1 MRRQYIAK
9 IAILMML
16 CLSITSLPSWSF
28 IAQEST
34 QIIVKLKA
42 ISEFLNTLQMKL
54 NQIKMLA
61 QLPQQLINQI
71 QGMKE
76 LLMENFS
83 EVRGIL
89 QQVES
94 ITHFTDDLEA
104 MLKDRHPDWKSGMT
118 MDEQSARHE
127 KRDKQWKES
136 TEAYLKALNL
146 NAKEFEDD
154 QKTRDSLM
162 KALSS
167 AEGQVQALQAL
178 GALMDHAN
186 SMIARDEQTLQG
198 FMTVYMESERDEI
211 DDREQV
217 EKTIAEALNALTGLE
232 KAGETFVPGFS
243 Y

>member
-1 MRRQYIAK
+1 MRKRKCFTAFV
-9 IAILMML
+9 LVLVML
-16 CLSITSLPSWSF
+16 CRVMVADAF

-71 QGMKE
+71 HGMKE

-198 FMTVYMESERDEI
+198 FMTVYMESERDKI
-211 DDREQV
+211 DEYEDMVKNLEEGFQSLKDV
-217 EKTIAEALNALTGLE
+217 QLNGQSFGL
-232 KAGETFVPGFS
+232 GFDQ
-243 Y
+243 

>member
-118 MDEQSARHE
+118 IDEQNARNE

-136 TEAYLKALNL
+136 TEAYLKTLNL
-146 NAKEFEDD
+146 NAKEFQND
-154 QKTRDSLM
+154 QKTRDRLM

-211 DDREQV
+211 DEYEDM
-217 EKTIAEALNALTGLE
+217 EKNLEEGLKSLENIKLNGQS
-232 KAGETFVPGFS
+232 FGFGFN
-243 Y
+243 

>member
-1 MRRQYIAK
+1 MRKRKCFA
-9 IAILMML
+9 AFILVLVML
-16 CLSITSLPSWSF
+16 CRVMVADAF
-28 IAQEST
+28 IAQEGT

-61 QLPQQLINQI
+61 QLPQQLIGEI
-71 QGMKE
+71 QGMKD

-83 EVRGIL
+83 EVRSIL

-104 MLKDRHPDWKSGMT
+104 MLKDRHPDWQGGMT
-118 MDEQSARHE
+118 MAEQNARNE

-211 DDREQV
+211 DEYEDM
-217 EKTIAEALNALTGLE
+217 EKNLEEGLKSLENIKLNGQS
-232 KAGETFVPGFS
+232 FGFGFTQ
-243 Y
+243 

>member
-1 MRRQYIAK
+1 MRKRKCFTAF
-9 IAILMML
+9 ILVLVML
-16 CLSITSLPSWSF
+16 CRVMTADAF

-89 QQVES
+89 KQVES

-104 MLKDRHPDWKSGMT
+104 MLKDRHPDWQGGMT
-118 MDEQSARHE
+118 MDEQNARNE

-146 NAKEFEDD
+146 NAKEFDND
-154 QKTRDSLM
+154 QKTRDRLM

-211 DDREQV
+211 DEYEDM
-217 EKTIAEALNALTGLE
+217 EKNLEEGLKSLENIKLNGQSFGL
-232 KAGETFVPGFS
+232 GFTQ
-243 Y
+243 

>member
-1 MRRQYIAK
+1 MRKRKCFTAFV
-9 IAILMML
+9 LVLVML
-16 CLSITSLPSWSF
+16 CRVMAADAF
-28 IAQEST
+28 IAQEGT

-104 MLKDRHPDWKSGMT
+104 MLKDRHPDWQGGMT
-118 MDEQSARHE
+118 MDEQNARN
-127 KRDKQWKES
+127 DKQWKES

-154 QKTRDSLM
+154 QKTRDKLM
-162 KALSS
+162 EALSS

-198 FMTVYMESERDEI
+198 FMTVYMESERDKI
-211 DDREQV
+211 DEYEDMVKNLEEGFQSLKDV
-217 EKTIAEALNALTGLE
+217 QLNGQSFGL
-232 KAGETFVPGFS
+232 GFAQ
-243 Y
+243 